1 MGYGRY
7 HDPGQKC
14 WPWYLPWAR
23 RRREENLARGTTHG
37 HPSNPSGSKDQK
49 GFISGI
55 WAPFGLPKGLLQS
68 LDPGLSACEVGAT
81 SEHIKFVLSAYR
93 AACKLALVRAFGIGQ
108 PVNWLWCGHSVGD
121 WAGTGLVRKPCPRA
135 VGIGQPVNWL
145 WCGHSVGDWAGTGLV
160 RKPCPRAVGGYSIR
174 RTGQPV
180 NWLRCGCSVGDW
192 AGTGLVR
199 KPCPRAVAYRAARK
213 LAPMRAFGGRLGW
226 YWAFRKPCPTAV
238 GGALAAR
245 KSVLVQWVF
254 ALVLA
259 LLEWPDLGLSMGTI
273 SRRSEH
279 FHFLATQGDQAYWMP
294 ASYSA
299 RGTPTTA

>member
-7 HDPGQKC
+7 HGPGQKC

-37 HPSNPSGSKDQK
+37 HSSNPSGSKDQK

-93 AACKLALVRAFGIGQ
+93 AACKLALVRAF
-108 PVNWLWCGHSVGD
+108 
-121 WAGTGLVRKPCPRA
+121 
-135 VGIGQPVNWL
+135 
-145 WCGHSVGDWAGTGLV
+145 
-160 RKPCPRAVGGYSIR
+160 
-174 RTGQPV
+174 
-180 NWLRCGCSVGDW
+180 
-192 AGTGLVR
+192 
-199 KPCPRAVAYRAARK
+199 AYWAARK

-226 YWAFRKPCPTAV
+226 YWAFRKPCPRAVGGALAARKLALMRAFGGRLGWYWAFRKPCPRAV

-245 KSVLVQWVF
+245 KSVLVRWVF

-259 LLEWPDLGLSMGTI
+259 LLEWPDLGLSGDQGYQFYFPPMMQPIGCLLHTRYVSI
-273 SRRSEH
+273 SRYVVPPTTLDIITSMVPPIVLWYLPLHRGTSH
-279 FHFLATQGDQAYWMP
+279 CAM
-294 ASYSA
+294 A